1 MKVCVLGANGFL
13 GRYFLE
19 KHPEWIGVTRREL
32 DLTNQMQTK
41 DFFTQNHFDVVVHC
55 AVMGGSMLVQ
65 EDGNITHN
73 NILMFENVARVFNG
87 KLLYF
92 SSGAGVRGDPP
103 TDPYGL
109 SKWVVDRR
117 IENLDNTYTLR
128 IFGCYGS
135 GEPDPHNRDRF
146 KTICKQNGHIV
157 IDKDKYFDFVDI
169 EDVRKVVCEY
179 INGDRTD
186 KECDLVYREKKR
198 LSQWA
203 TEFGATYEI
212 TDTSELGESY
222 VSQRVKLM

>member
-13 GRYFLE
+13 GRYFLS
-19 KHPEWIGVTRREL
+19 KHPEWVGVTRKDL
-32 DLTNQMQTK
+32 DLTDQLRTEE
-41 DFFTQNHFDVVVHC
+41 FFIKNHFDVVVHC
-55 AVMGGSMLVQ
+55 AVMGGSMLIP

-87 KLLYF
+87 KMLYF
-92 SSGAGVRGDPP
+92 SSGASVRGNPP

-109 SKWVVDRR
+109 SKWIVDRR
-117 IENLDNTYTLR
+117 IEHLDNIHILR

-135 GEPDPHNRDRF
+135 GELDPHNRDRF
-146 KTICKQNGHIV
+146 KTICKQKGHIV

-179 INGDRTD
+179 IDGTRTE
-186 KECDLVYREKKR
+186 KECDLVYPEKKR

-203 TEFGATYEI
+203 TDFGATYEI
-212 TDTSELGESY
+212 SDMTELGESY
-222 VSQRVKLM
+222 ISQRVKLM